1 MSEFAGKVA
10 FISGAASGMGRQ
22 CALSLAQRGAAVALL
37 DCDRDNLVLTHQTI
51 ERSGGRVISR
61 HGDVTDEDAVATLAD
76 DAARTFDGLHIGVN
90 AAGREPKFLNIHEL
104 ELKDWQRNLDT
115 NLTGVFLCMKHQI
128 RLMRSGGGG
137 SIVNLSSVAGKKSG
151 PNLSVYAAAK
161 RGVTALT
168 GCAAVENGAYNIR
181 VNCILPGGI
190 QTPMLDRSSPAEVQ
204 AYMQLCALG
213 RLGQPQDI
221 AEAVMFLASDRAA
234 YITGQVFA
242 VDGGITA

>member
-1 MSEFAGKVA
+1 MSEFKGKVA

-22 CALSLAQRGAAVALL
+22 CALSLAEHGAAVALL
-37 DCDRDNLVLTHQTI
+37 DYDSDNLATTHAAI
-51 ERSGGRVISR
+51 ERAGGKVISR
-61 HGDVTDEDAVATLAD
+61 HGDVADEDAVRGLAEE
-76 DAARTFDGLHIGVN
+76 AARVFGGLHIGVN
-90 AAGREPKFLNIHEL
+90 AAGREPKFVQLHEL
-104 ELKDWQRNLDT
+104 ELSDWLRNLEI
-115 NLTGVFLCMKHQI
+115 NLTGVYLCMKHQI
-128 RLMRSGGGG
+128 RLMRASGGG

-151 PNLSVYAAAK
+151 PNLSVYAAGK

-168 GCAAVENGAYNIR
+168 GCAAVENGVHKIR

-213 RLGQPQDI
+213 RLGQPQEI
-221 AEAVMFLASDRAA
+221 ADAVMFLVSDRAA